1 MVGTYC
7 TCEKSE
13 ITPGAPGRVV
23 VPAPHIA
30 PSVLLKDY
38 QSQVDV
44 VSDVKRTEGYYDSAN
59 RHRGIFGKTLR
70 SDQQIH
76 KTSEMN

>member
-1 MVGTYC
+1 MVDNDC

-30 PSVLLKDY
+30 PSVLLKDD

-44 VSDVKRTEGYYDSAN
+44 VSDIVSPV
-59 RHRGIFGKTLR
+59 
-70 SDQQIH
+70 
-76 KTSEMN
+76 